1 MTGRRGI
8 LSVVGVMATV
18 LLLMT
23 GATFAAETGS
33 GSAADSGF
41 WRALTLRDY
50 NTRVVLAGTCLLG
63 LAGGVVGTFMLL
75 RKRSLEADVA
85 SHAAFPGIG
94 LAFLLTEAFR
104 PGLGKSLPILLAG
117 AFATALLGIGCT
129 HLLTRIRRIRE
140 DAALGMVLG
149 VFFGAGVVLL
159 TIIQGLPSGHQAGLS
174 DFVFGK
180 AAALVASDMQVLAGC
195 AVVVVVLCGVS
206 FKALTLLCF
215 DREFAEVQGWPV
227 RGLDWLLTLLIVS
240 VTVIGMQ
247 SVGLLLVVALT
258 IIPSAASRF
267 WSDRLPVMVAVAG
280 GLGALSGLLGVLV
293 SAAAPRLAAGA
304 VIVLSASA
312 VFGVSL
318 LLGPRGGAVWEW
330 LRRRSVRVRVGLLD
344 LLRTS
349 YELQERRWSAG
360 EVPRAAELS
369 DFSFTADLLRQ
380 VRSWSPARVAS
391 LLHYGILVGVIRP
404 DSAGSYRLTE
414 EGGRQAL
421 EAVRQHRLWEL
432 YLIHY
437 AELPPLHVDSSADLT
452 EHALHPQQIEQL
464 ERLLSGTVPPLPP
477 NPHAPIGHAPAIIP
491 PGGVA

>member
-1 MTGRRGI
+1 MRGRRIATIVGAC
-8 LSVVGVMATV
+8 LAVVLALVAES
-18 LLLMT
+18 
-23 GATFAAETGS
+23 AAAESTFGS
-33 GSAADSGF
+33 PAESGL

-104 PGLGKSLPILLAG
+104 PGLGKSLPILLTG
-117 AFATALLGIGCT
+117 AFAAALLGIGCT
-129 HLLTRIRRIRE
+129 HVLTRIRRIRE

-180 AAALVASDMQVLAGC
+180 AAALVASDMQILAGC
-195 AVVVVVLCGVS
+195 AAVVVVLCGIS
-206 FKALTLLCF
+206 FKALSLLCF

-227 RGLDWLLTLLIVS
+227 HVLDWLLTLLIVS

-258 IIPSAASRF
+258 IIPAAAARF
-267 WSDRLPVMVAVAG
+267 WTDRLPVMVVVAG
-280 GLGALSGLLGVLV
+280 GLGAVSGLLGVLV

-304 VIVLSASA
+304 VIVLCASA

-318 LLGPRGGAVWEW
+318 LFGPRGGALWEW
-330 LRRRSVRVRVGLLD
+330 QRRRSVRVRVGLLD
-344 LLRTS
+344 LLRTC
-349 YELQERRWSAG
+349 YELQEQRWPVG
-360 EVPRAAELS
+360 TVPPAAELS
-369 DFSFTADLLRQ
+369 KFSITAVRLQQVRNWSPTRVSQLLR
-380 VRSWSPARVAS
+380 
-391 LLHYGILVGVIRP
+391 YGVMVGVLRP
-404 DSAGSYRLTE
+404 DSGGGYRLTE
-414 EGGRQAL
+414 DGGRRAL

-464 ERLLSGTVPPLPP
+464 ERLLGGSIPALPP
-477 NPHAPIGHAPAIIP
+477 SPHAPLDHVTATIS